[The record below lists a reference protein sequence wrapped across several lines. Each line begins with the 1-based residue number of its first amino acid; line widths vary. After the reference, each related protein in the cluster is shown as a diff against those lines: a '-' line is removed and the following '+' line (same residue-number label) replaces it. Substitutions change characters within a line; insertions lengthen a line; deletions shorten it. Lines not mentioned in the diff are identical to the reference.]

1 MQQDGVVDAF
11 SQRNPSEMVLQIQHL
26 DEPGPMWVDAQKQLF
41 VVQKDGWIA
50 GYRRGQTNFLVRYVD
65 PESGGDNPAGLCGDR
80 MGHLYFTTNELGG
93 FISYVYQYDVGN
105 PYYVA
110 DYSWGSDQGASVGG
124 RTVDAAGDL
133 IVSVRQ
139 GMPQTQLV
147 EFPYPVFS
155 SSPLTL
161 QPALG
166 TKRYPVGYLF
176 EYNSTAG
183 LQNCVADST
192 GDVFV
197 SYQTAAGTGIDEFPS
212 GSTTPVTLQTFP
224 VYHPVFLALDAQR
237 NLLVLFGNYYAGQ
250 AMQVFAPPYTGSAV
264 RSFGTSYGSMAFDGT
279 GKHLWTVGFQ
289 DAAEFD
295 YKNGRE
301 MWYTAE
307 TGNDAG
313 TSLAVS
319 PQLTP

>member
-1 MQQDGVVDAF
+1 MPAFATTIPMIAAAHQQAAPAAPVVYVSDAQDGFVDAF

-50 GYRRGQTNFLVRYVD
+50 GYRRGQTNFFVRYVD
-65 PESGGDNPAGLCGDR
+65 PELGGDNPAGLCGDR
-80 MGHLYFTTNELGG
+80 MGHLYFTTNQLGG

-124 RTVDAAGDL
+124 CTVDAAGDL

-166 TKRYPVGYLF
+166 TNPIMDK
-176 EYNSTAG
+176 
-183 LQNCVADST
+183 QNDLLVPT
-192 GDVFV
+192 
-197 SYQTAAGTGIDEFPS
+197 YTPS
-212 GSTTPVTLQTFP
+212 GSAMVID
-224 VYHPVFLALDAQR
+224 VYS
-237 NLLVLFGNYYAGQ
+237 
-250 AMQVFAPPYTGSAV
+250 PPYTGTPIATV
-264 RSFGTSYGSMAFDGT
+264 PNLPIADSFALDASGP
-279 GKHLWTVGFQ
+279 HLWTDALLSYPTSQVTEFAYPSGKPEYAASSLSFWPSGF
-289 DAAEFD
+289 
-295 YKNGRE
+295 
-301 MWYTAE
+301 
-307 TGNDAG
+307 
-313 TSLAVS
+313 AVS
-319 PQLTP
+319 PAVQP